1 MTAPTEYRIEH
12 VRDLLAVPEDKMDA
26 CLADLRLWVKHVRD
40 IGWTAKLMFV
50 FNEAFIWVDDG
61 QTGCIGV
68 EVTSVD
74 AETGGEVGE

>member
-12 VRDLLAVPEDKMDA
+12 VRDLLAVPDDKLDA
-26 CLADLRLWVKHVRD
+26 CLADLRLWAKHVRD

-61 QTGCIGV
+61 MQGCSGV
-68 EVTSVD
+68 QMTLADSGAGEEV
-74 AETGGEVGE
+74 EQ